1 MTTYTYRE
9 VYFCRT
15 FGLTVH
21 GLVPEMDAQ
30 R

>member
-15 FGLTVH
+15 FGLIAH
-21 GLVPEMDAQ
+21 GLVPEMVVQ
-30 R
+30 K